1 LRAGGGVTY
10 VCCTTE
16 GALQVVLITA
26 LLALATA
33 GASPAR
39 AGPSS
44 IDALGDSITRAF
56 NTGCPFYWTDCAL
69 TNSWATGSNS
79 KVNSVYTRLSAF
91 GPVTRYN
98 DAVSGAKMDDL
109 PGQATKAVSRNVELV
124 GILMGANDACGGSS
138 GVMTEVASYRANF
151 EQAMATLTTG
161 LPNADIKVGSIP
173 DIYQL
178 WEIFYKNKSA
188 VSAWQTFKMCE
199 SLLANPTSTAPA
211 DMERRTKV
219 RHRIQEYNAVLQS
232 VCAEYVKCE
241 FDNHAGFNT
250 KFKAEHVSTADYF
263 HPSVAGQA
271 LIASVAWE
279 VLGY

>member
-1 LRAGGGVTY
+1 MSAARPRRRFA
-10 VCCTTE
+10 
-16 GALQVVLITA
+16 VVLITA
-26 LLALATA
+26 LLALGTA

-39 AGPSS
+39 AVPSS

-56 NTGCPFYWTDCAL
+56 NTACPFYWTDCAL

-98 DAVSGAKMDDL
+98 DAVSGAKMVDL
-109 PGQATKAVSRNVELV
+109 PGQATKAVGRNVEMV

-138 GVMTEVASYRANF
+138 GVMTEVSSYQANF
-151 EQAMATLTTG
+151 EKAMATLSSG

-178 WEIFYKNKSA
+178 WELFYKNKSA
-188 VSAWQTFKMCE
+188 VSAWQSFKMCE

-219 RHRIQEYNAVLQS
+219 RHRIQEYNSVLQT
-232 VCAEYVKCE
+232 VCAKYAKCE
-241 FDNHAGFNT
+241 FDNYAGFNT
-250 KFKAEHVSTADYF
+250 KFKTEHVSTADYF